1 MSPVDVVHIIRSF
14 LEAQPRT
21 REEIMSHVL
30 SEGYS
35 ISDRTLFRH
44 LDRIKRQVGADWQEG
59 TSTIGRQKWYRVK
72 RSHSRS
78 HEALAPFI
86 VHRAIRQLAAIDERD
101 EVKQAIE
108 LLSAAQPLKKDNVM
122 LSEHDMPY
130 IEIGDYRGGG
140 IDIDVLQSLVDAIQ
154 HRQIIRFSYRSN
166 RRGEKLPLRILEYKG
181 LLYVIVWSVQH
192 KRYEPY
198 RIDGIT
204 DVLPSQTT
212 APHKT
217 FDFEEFMSTRFGLWE
232 GNPPETKTVVVEIQD
247 PLTASNFRERRWH
260 PSQQV
265 ADLPDGGVRITMHC
279 GMSPELTSWIL
290 HWAPKI
296 QVVEPEELRSAVS
309 ELAKTMVQS

>member
-1 MSPVDVVHIIRSF
+1 MSRHDAIHIMRNL
-14 LEAQPRT
+14 LEAQART
-21 REEIMSHVL
+21 LQEIMTHL
-30 SEGYS
+30 SNEGYVVDERTVRRH
-35 ISDRTLFRH
+35 ISTLKSESGVH
-44 LDRIKRQVGADWQEG
+44 WQEG
-59 TSTIGRQKWYRVK
+59 TSTIGRRKWYRIATP
-72 RSHSRS
+72 HSRS
-78 HEALAPFI
+78 QQVLAPFI
-86 VHRAIRQLAAIDERD
+86 VERAIRQLAAIDTSDNVRAA
-101 EVKQAIE
+101 VE
-108 LLSAAQPLKKDNVM
+108 LLSKAQPLTSGSV
-122 LSEHDMPY
+122 LLAEQDMPY
-130 IEIGDYRGGG
+130 IEIGDYQGGG

-154 HRQIIRFSYRSN
+154 HRQLIRFSYRSN

-232 GNPPETKTVVVEIQD
+232 GDPPQTTTVVVDIQD
-247 PLTASNFRERRWH
+247 SLTARNFRERRWH

-290 HWAPKI
+290 HWAPNI